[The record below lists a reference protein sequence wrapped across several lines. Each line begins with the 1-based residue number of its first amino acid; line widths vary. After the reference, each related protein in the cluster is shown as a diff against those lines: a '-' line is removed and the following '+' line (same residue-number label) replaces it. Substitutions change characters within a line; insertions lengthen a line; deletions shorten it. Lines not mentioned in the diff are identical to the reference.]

1 MVPKQWVKEL
11 MLQLVLGT
19 ARRCFERM
27 PQLWSEALC
36 CHTCQT
42 VWRRDALRKPDISAR
57 YLVWAIE
64 PGATREAEARVVA
77 DRSRLAAIP
86 WADARAGPR
95 GP

>member
-1 MVPKQWVKEL
+1 VDVARQKVPKQWVKEL

-19 ARRCFERM
+19 ARRRLERM

-57 YLVWAIE
+57 YLVW
-64 PGATREAEARVVA
+64 PS
-77 DRSRLAAIP
+77 SRAL
-86 WADARAGPR
+86 
-95 GP
+95 